1 VKTESAFIIGAAKE
15 QDGAGSLDKVLLLE
29 SQLLQQGIKPVN
41 LVIEPLKADWHSP
54 EKEHRFRSGCAPIE
68 ALAEAKK
75 LVENGEDAVVISGE
89 DHIKTGY
96 SREERLSK
104 MAVYGENYP
113 LTQAY
118 TDLAHAFNKHN
129 NQTEQQFKESASA
142 LFENYQVSFRHA
154 LADTFTAELLPDVRW
169 YKPITNLFR
178 GVDCANPMVDFSGR
192 LLITRSDIAEQ
203 LGVDKNQWLKIKAVG
218 VSRLDGDGRDFI
230 TDISRYKHLEQAYQ
244 QACEE
249 AEIDFVR
256 LFKSGKALLETYTCY
271 PVVPMA
277 FLLKSG
283 LVDAVEDIPDFLEKH
298 SITITGGM
306 NLARAAW
313 NNPALNGFVTM
324 HKRLCDGPEKLGLI
338 HGNGGLGYRQGI
350 AIVERVSQEPNQT

>member
-1 VKTESAFIIGAAKE
+1 LFLKIESAFIIGAAKE
-15 QDGAGSLDKVLLLE
+15 QDGAGSLDRVLLLE
-29 SQLLQQGIKPVN
+29 SQLLQKGIKPIN

-54 EKEHRFRSGCAPIE
+54 EKEHHFRSGCAPVE

-75 LVENGEDAVVISGE
+75 LIENGEDAVVISGE
-89 DHIKTGY
+89 DYIKTGY

-104 MAVYGENYP
+104 MAVYGESYP

-118 TDLAHAFNKHN
+118 TDLAHAFSENN
-129 NQTEQQFKESASA
+129 NQTEQQFKELTNA
-142 LFENYQVSFRHA
+142 LFENYQVSFRNA
-154 LADTFTAELLPDVRW
+154 LSDTFTAGLLPDVRW

-192 LLITRSDIAEQ
+192 LLITRADIAEQ
-203 LGVDKNQWLKIKAVG
+203 LGVDKNQWLKVKAVG
-218 VSRLDGDGRDFI
+218 LSRLDGDGQDFI
-230 TDISRYKHLEQAYQ
+230 ADISRYEHLQQAYQ
-244 QACEE
+244 QACDE
-249 AEIDFVR
+249 AEIDFVH
-256 LFKSGKALLETYTCY
+256 LFKSEQALLEAYTCY

-283 LVDAVEDIPDFLEKH
+283 LVDTLADIPNFLAEH

-313 NNPALNGFVTM
+313 NNPALNALVIM

-350 AIVERVSQEPNQT
+350 AIVERVS